1 MGELQ
6 TLSPTHEM
14 VLNWIICNPDRNL
27 RECADHF
34 GYTQSWLSCI
44 IHSDIFQHELARR
57 QENVRTAITQSI
69 PEKLRRAG
77 DIAVEKLTTHLES
90 SEDPEFILSAADK
103 ILHRLGY
110 APQSSRAPQGGA
122 GVSLTQTNVYMAS
135 PADLASAREL
145 MGRVGETMGLPVPK
159 GDPPLEGEFLPAA
172 SLGSQG
178 EPSFSRELPPIEGEL
193 LP

>member
-1 MGELQ
+1 MGEIAR
-6 TLSPTHEM
+6 LSPSHEM
-14 VLNWIICNPDRNL
+14 VMNWIICNPDRNL

-57 QENVRTAITQSI
+57 QETVRAAITQSI

-77 DIAVEKLTTHLES
+77 DIAVEKLTSQLEQT
-90 SEDPEFILSAADK
+90 EDPEFILSAADK

-122 GVSLTQTNVYMAS
+122 GISVSQTNVYMAS
-135 PADLASAREL
+135 QADLASAREL
-145 MGRVGETMGLPVPK
+145 MGRVGEAMSLPSPP
-159 GDPPLEGEFLPAA
+159 GATLPEDGPPPLEGE
-172 SLGSQG
+172 
-178 EPSFSRELPPIEGEL
+178 L